1 MELMGIL
8 EPDDVPKELIWYAFV
23 PGGTAPS
30 PRVGQ
35 TCMYLP
41 AAEEGGK
48 GSIAIIGGADPGCC
62 FSDAHIIN
70 LDTYKWDSPDW
81 DGMLPRYEHASFM
94 STGNP
99 GSIWVFGGA
108 EQAKNQ
114 GSVQVLYPGSNNW
127 KSPKVE
133 GCIPSPRTFHTTSA
147 SIGDKLFVFGGGEKA
162 ADPVADKK
170 LYVFDSANLMWT
182 VPSTTGVPP
191 KPRHG
196 HIMVAVGT
204 KLFVHGGMA
213 GSTFYSDM
221 FCIDTDTMKWEEIR
235 VKGDVPLACAAH
247 SALLWEKCIYI
258 FGGLTET
265 GPVSTMHR
273 YDTEN
278 HTWTKMKFNSPSP
291 AARLDHSMCLFPWKI
306 NMDLSDLENEL
317 DNIPEKRE
325 INLCA
330 ANKEMKSKKCSQVT
344 LCLIFGGMDTNG
356 ELYNDCS
363 VTALT
368 K

>member
-70 LDTYKWDSPDW
+70 LAATKRGTTQCIPKICGVGYLPLQLQQRSSTPRIHLSQNCPYPVPMYTYKWDSPDW

-170 LYVFDSANLMWT
+170 LYVFDS
-182 VPSTTGVPP
+182 
-191 KPRHG
+191 
-196 HIMVAVGT
+196 
-204 KLFVHGGMA
+204 
-213 GSTFYSDM
+213 
-221 FCIDTDTMKWEEIR
+221 DTMKWEEIR